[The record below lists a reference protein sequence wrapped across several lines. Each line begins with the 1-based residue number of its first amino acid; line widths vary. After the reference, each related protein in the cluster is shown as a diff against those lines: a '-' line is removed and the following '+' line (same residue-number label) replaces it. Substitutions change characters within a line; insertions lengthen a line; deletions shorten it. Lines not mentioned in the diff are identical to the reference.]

1 MCIAIILVS
10 FRYFY
15 PFVFDKLSE
24 TIPISVCNVLNAVV
38 TLIALAPF
46 LYGLMTNKHS
56 TQELYSQL
64 WRKNRFNRIII
75 VTWTLL
81 RIFIACVFVML
92 VLSKS
97 FKFTRFV
104 IIIIAIFIAFFILF
118 SQRALR
124 RYVSFEDNFLANLS
138 ANDAERTEEHD
149 DLK

>member
-1 MCIAIILVS
+1 
-10 FRYFY
+10 
-15 PFVFDKLSE
+15 
-24 TIPISVCNVLNAVV
+24 
-38 TLIALAPF
+38 
-46 LYGLMTNKHS
+46 MTNKHS

-138 ANDAERTEEHD
+138 AHDAERTEEHD